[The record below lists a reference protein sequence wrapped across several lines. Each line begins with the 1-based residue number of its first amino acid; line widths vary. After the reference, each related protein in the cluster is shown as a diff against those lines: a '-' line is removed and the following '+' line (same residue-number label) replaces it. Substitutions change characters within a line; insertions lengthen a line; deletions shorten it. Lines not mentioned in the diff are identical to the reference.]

1 MNKITLIGRLP
12 ADPELRTVNGQNGS
26 FITMSVDLAVQR
38 PYGRK
43 DQNGHYPSDFFHLVT
58 NGKTAENFARLKKGQ
73 RVAVEG
79 YLYNDTFKDR
89 NGQNRTITK
98 VRVNSVEFIDYPEQ
112 TQNSASSGQ
121 ASANPMSSTQASAY
135 SMPSGQPSA
144 YSMPSGQA
152 SAYPM
157 SSTQPMGAAPDGMP
171 AGQGMPYSM
180 PEDLPFN

>member
-43 DQNGHYPSDFFHLVT
+43 DQNGHYPSDFFHLVM

-89 NGQNRTITK
+89 SGQNRTITK

-121 ASANPMSSTQASAY
+121 ASTNPMSST
-135 SMPSGQPSA
+135 QPSA
-144 YSMPSGQA
+144 YSMPSTQP
-152 SAYPM
+152 SANPM

-171 AGQGMPYSM
+171 AGQGMPYSI